1 MALDTM
7 YARCCH
13 LREILPIPAILK
25 QIPKG
30 SMAPIPVL
38 QLRNPTPTMI
48 EIQSFADFANCAGNL
63 CFVGRVNFSVEQFKI
78 LLSAMSA
85 KSSWRNL
92 V

>member
-13 LREILPIPAILK
+13 LRNSSHTSNIK

-38 QLRNPTPTMI
+38 QLRNPPTMI

-63 CFVGRVNFSVEQFKI
+63 CFVGRGELFS
-78 LLSAMSA
+78 
-85 KSSWRNL
+85 
-92 V
+92 

>member
-1 MALDTM
+1 M

-48 EIQSFADFANCAGNL
+48 EIQSFADFANCASNL
-63 CFVGRVNFSVEQFKI
+63 CFVGRGELFS
-78 LLSAMSA
+78 
-85 KSSWRNL
+85 
-92 V
+92 